1 MIYTVGLIAIYEPRL
16 AAGTAVK
23 GGPKDDYGGG
33 WVWESAAAAQA
44 FLVEQKSAS
53 IRRVYGVLADW
64 TTDTAPVEGKP
75 YHRLLRDARV
85 VKIDAGAA
93 G

>member
-1 MIYTVGLIAIYEPRL
+1 MIYTVGLIAIYEPRI
-16 AAGTAVK
+16 ATGTAVK

-33 WVWESAAAAQA
+33 WVWETAATAQA

-64 TTDTAPVEGKP
+64 ATDTAPVEGKP

>member
-1 MIYTVGLIAIYEPRL
+1 MAAKGWVAWL
-16 AAGTAVK
+16 AAGFDRDVNH
-23 GGPKDDYGGG
+23 PFSYGGG

-44 FLVEQKSAS
+44 FLVEQKSIS

-64 TTDTAPVEGKP
+64 TSDTAPVEGKP

>member
-1 MIYTVGLIAIYEPRL
+1 VIYTVGLIAIYEPRI

-23 GGPKDDYGGG
+23 GGPRDDYGGG
-33 WVWESAAAAQA
+33 WVWETAAAAQA
-44 FLVEQKSAS
+44 FLVDQKSAS

-64 TTDTAPVEGKP
+64 AKDTAPVEGKP

-85 VKIDAGAA
+85 VKIDAGAVR
-93 G
+93 